1 MISNQPHIHLLR
13 ILLLLL
19 KGGNSKDSCTDIPL
33 SPPCEGGDEGEVK
46 KSKKGPPNSNQPEFV
61 EEFNPYYIKQL
72 KTNCLVALA
81 TTGFTGI
88 ALEIVLLYA
97 FQNIYGYIYER
108 MGVIVAVFMVGLA
121 LGGYITNR
129 IIKKRNFTWI
139 NVLMV
144 FEGVIGFYAIIL
156 PFIIHSLS
164 SYSIAAEVGL
174 TFLLALQ
181 GY

>member
-1 MISNQPHIHLLR
+1 MHSRISTGTSMKEWV
-13 ILLLLL
+13 LLLPSSL
-19 KGGNSKDSCTDIPL
+19 
-33 SPPCEGGDEGEVK
+33 
-46 KSKKGPPNSNQPEFV
+46 
-61 EEFNPYYIKQL
+61 
-72 KTNCLVALA
+72 
-81 TTGFTGI
+81 
-88 ALEIVLLYA
+88 
-97 FQNIYGYIYER
+97 
-108 MGVIVAVFMVGLA
+108 VGLA

-144 FEGVIGFYAIIL
+144 FEGVIGFYALIL

-174 TFLLALQ
+174 TFLLVLQ